1 MLRSTKCF
9 IIAVAIILLFAIP
22 SFSADYGIQFG
33 SSMSTF
39 NQYPTT
45 VGFKIPQGDY
55 VITPRVGMWMVDYE
69 TNNQDDTL
77 TALTLGGTFDYYLPK
92 LTEENLKPYIGGDL
106 DISFWE
112 FDDNHTATTITPH
125 FGVEYWLSDK
135 FSVAGQAGLSF
146 GIGEVLN
153 AENRVATTSGI
164 FVTYYF

>member
-1 MLRSTKCF
+1 MLKTTKCF
-9 IIAVAIILLFAIP
+9 IFAAVIVLFFAGP

-39 NQYPTT
+39 AQYPTT

-55 VITPRVGMWMVDYE
+55 VITPRIGMWIVDYE

-77 TALTLGGTFDYYLPK
+77 TALTLGGTFDYYIPQLS
-92 LTEENLKPYIGGDL
+92 EENLKPYIGGDL

-112 FDDNHTATTITPH
+112 FDDSHTATTITPH
-125 FGVEYWLSDK
+125 FGVEYWLSK
-135 FSVAGQAGLSF
+135 AFSVAGQAGLSF
-146 GIGEVLN
+146 GFGELMN
-153 AENRVATTSGI
+153 TENRVATSSAI